1 MKREI
6 KFRAWVDP
14 EPILGLSGEMKYF
27 DLHDRNWNLTDGSF
41 PVMQYTGLKDKN
53 GVEIYEGDIV
63 TTGEDFEG
71 TVIYGSDSDTGDAGW
86 YINVAG
92 RNEEVFTESLCTPLE
107 VVGFDLEFN

>member
-27 DLHDRNWNLTDGSF
+27 DLHDRNWSLTDGSC
-41 PVMQYTGLKDKN
+41 PVMQYTGLRDKN

-63 TTGEDFEG
+63 KADGQIMRVVWFSLGACFRYAPDDENLESVLNYDDIE
-71 TVIYGSDSDTGDAGW
+71 VIGNIYENSD
-86 YINVAG
+86 
-92 RNEEVFTESLCTPLE
+92 LLK
-107 VVGFDLEFN
+107 